1 MAPNGCRTTIAVERK
16 VKEMVVTEE
25 IHREIL
31 RKRVVADA
39 MHPGVVT
46 CPPDAVLA
54 QVAHMM
60 DWYRI
65 HAVVV
70 YGDSEDPAS
79 QGVWGVVS
87 DADLLAALAARDVSG
102 RTAGDAARTPLVTV
116 LAGETLQTASELM
129 AGSGVTHAVVVA
141 EEGGQPVGILSTL
154 DLARELARMGWADA

>member
-1 MAPNGCRTTIAVERK
+1 
-16 VKEMVVTEE
+16 MVVTED

-31 RKRVVADA
+31 RKRVVSDV

-87 DADLLAALAARDVSG
+87 DTDLLAALAARDVSG
-102 RTAGDAARTPLVTV
+102 RTAGGAARTPLVTV
-116 LAGETLQTASELM
+116 LDSESLQTAAEQM
-129 AGSGVTHAVVVA
+129 AQSGVAHAVVLTA
-141 EEGGQPVGILSTL
+141 EGGPPVGILSTL
-154 DLARELARMGWADA
+154 DLAREFARMGWAE